1 MRRVST
7 SRAFV
12 AGVVMLAMLLSMT
25 VLFGARG
32 SLAKITSPS
41 AKAKVQGLVEV
52 RAEVNSP
59 NVGYVILVVDGD
71 RPGST
76 NALPAS
82 FQLDTRELADGPHK
96 VSVEVYDGFGM
107 IGASKAITIYVKNG
121 AGPLVTAKQPART
134 RVAAKPVPPATRV
147 TAANVGPRAM
157 AAAEP
162 VGMGKAQAAG
172 AVSMPP
178 MSPARSVAGSAPMGA
193 AKTVA
198 AAEGGRVDSATAPTM
213 LGRGPTPE
221 PTRTF
226 AQRPLLARRAG
237 VAEAG
242 AQAVAAGTRTSLPP
256 GIQMARATP
265 AAYRG
270 HTIMMDGRP
279 VAFDVAPVL
288 KDGRIHGG
296 FRALFGR
303 TGASVTWMP
312 RTRTARS
319 VSEALTVE
327 VPAGSRVARVNGKG
341 VNMGA
346 KAELR
351 DGRTI
356 VPVRF
361 FAQATGSVLAWDRA
375 TGIAHLRTPA
385 RALAKNTN

>member
-1 MRRVST
+1 MRRAST

-12 AGVVMLAMLLSMT
+12 AGVVMVAMLLSIT
-25 VLFGARG
+25 VIFGAQG
-32 SLAKITSPS
+32 PLAKITSPS

-76 NALPAS
+76 NTLPAS
-82 FQLDTRELADGPHK
+82 FTLDTRELADGPHK
-96 VSVEVYDGFGM
+96 VSVEIYDGFGM
-107 IGASKAITIYVKNG
+107 IGASKTITIYVKNG
-121 AGPLVTAKQPART
+121 AAPLMTAKQPART
-134 RVAAKPVPPATRV
+134 RMAAKPVPPATRV

-162 VGMGKAQAAG
+162 VGMGKTQAAG
-172 AVSMPP
+172 PIAVKPLA
-178 MSPARSVAGSAPMGA
+178 PARSVAASAPLGA

-198 AAEGGRVDSATAPTM
+198 IAEGGRADSATAPTM

-226 AQRPLLARRAG
+226 AQRPLLPRRAG

-242 AQAVAAGTRTSLPP
+242 SYAVASGTNMSLPP
-256 GIQMARATP
+256 GIQIARATP
-265 AAYRG
+265 VAYRG

-279 VAFDVAPVL
+279 VEFDVVPVL
-288 KDGRIHGG
+288 KDGRIRGG

-303 TGASVTWMP
+303 TGARVTWMT

-319 VSEALTVE
+319 VSDTLTVE
-327 VPAGSRVARVNGKG
+327 VPTGSRVARVNGKG
-341 VNMGA
+341 VDMGA
-346 KAELR
+346 KAELH

-361 FAQATGSVLAWDRA
+361 FAQATGSALAWDRE
-375 TGIAHLRTPA
+375 TGIAHLRTPS
-385 RALAKNTN
+385 RALAKSHD